1 MMNAVEAMRAV
12 SDQVRLLRIRTE
24 EDPSGGIVVLVQDS
38 GVGLNPKHSSQ
49 MFEAF
54 YTTKLEG
61 IDMGLTIS
69 RSIIEAHGG
78 RLWAVANDA
87 PGSTF
92 CFTLPID
99 ERGKIV
105 NPEEPIVFAIDDDAS
120 MREALSRLFRSIG
133 MRAQIFASAQDFLLF
148 KRPEA
153 PACLVLDVRLPG
165 LSGLDLQR
173 ELAAAGFAIP
183 IIFITGHGDIP
194 MSVQAM
200 KAGAVEFLTKP
211 FRDQELLDAIHQ
223 AIQRDRANRQHQ
235 AEIGEQR
242 ARYDLL
248 TQREREVLGLVVTGL
263 LNKQIAAELGTTE
276 FTVKI
281 QRRGVMQK
289 MRAGSL
295 AELVRMAEKLG
306 IPSAKD

>member
-1 MMNAVEAMRAV
+1 
-12 SDQVRLLRIRTE
+12 
-24 EDPSGGIVVLVQDS
+24 
-38 GVGLNPKHSSQ
+38 
-49 MFEAF
+49 
-54 YTTKLEG
+54 
-61 IDMGLTIS
+61 
-69 RSIIEAHGG
+69 
-78 RLWAVANDA
+78 
-87 PGSTF
+87 
-92 CFTLPID
+92 
-99 ERGKIV
+99 V

-133 MRAQIFASAQDFLLF
+133 MRAQIFASAQDFLIF
-148 KRPEA
+148 KRPDA

-173 ELAAAGFAIP
+173 ELAAADFAIP

-211 FRDQELLDAIHQ
+211 FRDQVLLDAIHQ
-223 AIQRDRANRQHQ
+223 ATQRDCANRKHQ
-235 AEIGEQR
+235 AEIAEMR
-242 ARYDLL
+242 ARYEVL
-248 TQREREVLGLVVTGL
+248 TQREREVLRLVVTGL
-263 LNKQIAAELGTTE
+263 LNKQIAAKLGTTE

-289 MRAGSL
+289 MRAGSV

-306 IPSAKD
+306 IPSPKD

>member
-1 MMNAVEAMRAV
+1 MKP
-12 SDQVRLLRIRTE
+12 Q
-24 EDPSGGIVVLVQDS
+24 
-38 GVGLNPKHSSQ
+38 
-49 MFEAF
+49 
-54 YTTKLEG
+54 
-61 IDMGLTIS
+61 
-69 RSIIEAHGG
+69 
-78 RLWAVANDA
+78 
-87 PGSTF
+87 
-92 CFTLPID
+92 
-99 ERGKIV
+99 
-105 NPEEPIVFAIDDDAS
+105 EPIVFAIDDDAS

-133 MRAQIFASAQDFLLF
+133 MRAQIFASAQDFLVF
-148 KRPEA
+148 KRPDT

-173 ELAAAGFAIP
+173 ELVGADCAIP

-223 AIQRDRANRQHQ
+223 AIQRDCTNRKHQ
-235 AEIGEQR
+235 AELAEQR

-248 TQREREVLGLVVTGL
+248 TQREHEVLGLVVSGL
-263 LNKQIAAELGTTE
+263 LNKQIAAKLGTTE

-306 IPSAKD
+306 IPSPKE